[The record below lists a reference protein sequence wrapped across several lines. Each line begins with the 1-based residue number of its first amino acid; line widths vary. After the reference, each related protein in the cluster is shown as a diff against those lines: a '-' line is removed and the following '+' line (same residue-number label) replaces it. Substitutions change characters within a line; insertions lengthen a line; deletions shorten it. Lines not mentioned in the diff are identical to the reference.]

1 MLAPVEHSDPRYEVD
16 GLRHATANSRALRRR
31 ADATFWAPAGHDGP
45 LPSLRLKLIRQGLQD
60 YDYIKLAS
68 EKAGVEKVDA
78 IVNEQV
84 KSWTEYQQDPLK
96 VETA

>member
-1 MLAPVEHSDPRYEVD
+1 MATVKWASKDVFGDGSLLYPGKPV
-16 GLRHATANSRALRRR
+16 
-31 ADATFWAPAGHDGP
+31 GHDGP

-60 YDYIKLAS
+60 YDYLKLAS

-84 KSWTEYQQDPLK
+84 KSWTEYQQDPTALEQAK
-96 VETA
+96 EKLARLIETGK